1 MLTSELFT
9 PYSITIGFVAAFLIG
24 VSKTGTPGVGL
35 FACLLMLFAFRGRE
49 MFASG
54 AVVPLL
60 IIGDVAAVYF
70 YRKDCDP
77 LLLKRLCP
85 PVAIGLILGTVA
97 LCRLQ
102 NSQFRLVVGLLAS
115 SILLF
120 EFIRNRMG
128 WTKVATNKPFRW
140 GCGILAGAT
149 TILGNA
155 AGAVSAAY
163 FSSQGL
169 DKKSF
174 MGTNAVFFFLV
185 NVSKIPLML
194 AATRIRIAVGFEEE
208 AAQVMNG
215 KTFALTAI
223 FLAPVLIGGCVGRR
237 IYKAIPEK
245 VFVPFILALNFI
257 TAIYIVVTSFV

>member
-1 MLTSELFT
+1 MSLLELLTPT
-9 PYSITIGFVAAFLIG
+9 ACIIGFTAAFLIG
-24 VSKTGTPGVGL
+24 IAKTGTPGVGL
-35 FACLLMLFAFRGRE
+35 FASLLMLFAFRGHE

-60 IIGDVAAVYF
+60 VIGDLAAVHF
-70 YRKDCDP
+70 YRKDCD
-77 LLLKRLCP
+77 LQLLKRLCP
-85 PVAIGLILGTVA
+85 PVAIGLLIGTA
-97 LCRLQ
+97 AICYMR
-102 NSQFRLVVGLLAS
+102 NDQFKLVVGILAS

-120 EFIRNRMG
+120 EFIRSWMG

-169 DKKSF
+169 DKKRF

-194 AATRIRIAVGFEEE
+194 AATQIKLRMGFEED

-215 KTFALTAI
+215 STFLLTAI
-223 FLAPVLIGGCVGRR
+223 FLVPVILGSYCGRR
-237 IYKAIPEK
+237 IYKAIPAK
-245 VFVPFILALNFI
+245 VFVPFILSLNFI
-257 TAIYIVVTSFV
+257 TAVYIVVTSLV

>member
-1 MLTSELFT
+1 MASPELVNF
-9 PYSITIGFVAAFLIG
+9 YSLTIGFIAAFLIG

-60 IIGDVAAVYF
+60 IIGDIAAVYF
-70 YRKDCDP
+70 YRKDCDVR
-77 LLLKRLCP
+77 LLKRLCP
-85 PVAIGLILGTVA
+85 PVAIGLLLGTVA
-97 LCRLQ
+97 LCRLE
-102 NSQFRLVVGLLAS
+102 NAQFRLVVGLLAS
-115 SILLF
+115 SILIF
-120 EFIRNRMG
+120 EFVRNKMG
-128 WTKVATNKPFRW
+128 WTQVATNKPFRW

-169 DKKSF
+169 DKKRF

-194 AATRIRIAVGFEEE
+194 AATQIRLSIGFEED

-215 KTFALTAI
+215 TTFLLTVI
-223 FLAPVLIGGCVGRR
+223 FLAPILLGGFVGRR
-237 IYKAIPEK
+237 IYNAIPEK
-245 VFVPFILALNFI
+245 VFVPFILVLNFI
-257 TAIYIVVTSFV
+257 TAVYIVVTSLI